1 MEKPVLVLNAN
12 FEPINVCGFQ
22 RALGLMLSEKASLI
36 LNGRGTIRT
45 TRAVYPIPSII
56 RLHRMVQRPRPKVSL
71 SRHEIFRRDHYT
83 CQYCGKNTVYLTVD
97 HVLPK
102 HLGGKHTWTNLVAAC
117 PTCNHHKGGRTLVES
132 GMTLLRSPKE
142 PSQAATYIFE
152 KFIEENVEWKNFLEG
167 W

>member
-12 FEPINVCGFQ
+12 FEPINVCGFH

-36 LNGRGTIRT
+36 LNGRGTIKT

-142 PSQAATYIFE
+142 PSQAANYIFE
-152 KFIEENVEWKNFLEG
+152 KFLEENVEWKNFLEG